1 MLDTSHSTMAEGTD
15 VGIIGGLAVAV
26 WFLILD
32 TIAGHPFQT
41 PSLLGQVV
49 LFGDAR
55 PDTSQ
60 LVFGAILVYTAF
72 HFAVFALLG
81 MGLVVLVHWAV
92 RDSVVRYALLP
103 VFLVFEVMF
112 YGLLEVLSGA
122 DQHALPVLGG
132 CRRQHPGRLL
142 YGALPLGPPPRFPPF
157 HPGDSAGRRPAVAHC
172 GRTFVRRSAPP
183 QITFQPHLTSGW
195 SVRHR
200 VLSVGLLAPHSLLVR
215 IAASGRSWS
224 RPPPAGPW
232 RWTRSSGCWDTTSG
246 S

>member
-1 MLDTSHSTMAEGTD
+1 MLDNSHSLMAEGTD

-55 PDTSQ
+55 PDTGE

-72 HFAVFALLG
+72 HFAVFALIG
-81 MGLVVLVHWAV
+81 MGLVALVHWAE

-112 YGLLEVLSGA
+112 YGLLEVLSERTNTLFPIWA
-122 DQHALPVLGG
+122 DVTANTLAALCMGLYLWVRHPDF
-132 CRRQHPGRLL
+132 RRSIRET
-142 YGALPLGPPPRFPPF
+142 PLGDAPR
-157 HPGDSAGRRPAVAHC
+157 
-172 GRTFVRRSAPP
+172 
-183 QITFQPHLTSGW
+183 
-195 SVRHR
+195 
-200 VLSVGLLAPHSLLVR
+200 
-215 IAASGRSWS
+215 
-224 RPPPAGPW
+224 
-232 RWTRSSGCWDTTSG
+232 
-246 S
+246 